1 MREGWVRAGARGWV
15 VHLITFA
22 GVGADLEVRQVVTLC
37 GAVPS
42 RGCP

>member
-1 MREGWVRAGARGWV
+1 MREAWVRARARV
-15 VHLITFA
+15 VPAMTFA